1 MTTVKDQFLG
11 LISETV
17 NNKIIRI
24 LLLQMR
30 FKIMK
35 SVKLENIHRGDI
47 VIYHRKKAIVQYCF
61 CLDFRQRYYHTNRP
75 IWRIRF
81 ANGKGMKLCPR
92 NESKFSMT
100 DETAVP
106 VHIAVSQE
114 ENNEWMKKLENGEM
128 ISVI

>member
-81 ANGKGMKLCPR
+81 ANGKGMNLCPR
-92 NESKFSMT
+92 NEAKFSMT

-106 VHIAVSQE
+106 GLIAVSQE

>member
-1 MTTVKDQFLG
+1 
-11 LISETV
+11 
-17 NNKIIRI
+17 
-24 LLLQMR
+24 
-30 FKIMK
+30 MK

-81 ANGKGMKLCPR
+81 ANGKGMNLCPR
-92 NESKFSMT
+92 NVAKFSMT

-106 VHIAVSQE
+106 GHIAVSQE

>member
-1 MTTVKDQFLG
+1 MTIVKDQFSG

-30 FKIMK
+30 YKIMK
-35 SVKLENIHRGDI
+35 SVKLENIHHGDI
-47 VIYHRKKAIVQYCF
+47 VIYRRKKAIVQYCF

-75 IWRIRF
+75 IWRVRF
-81 ANGKGMKLCPR
+81 ANGKGMNLCPR
-92 NESKFSMT
+92 NEAEFSC
-100 DETAVP
+100 DTAVP
-106 VHIAVSQE
+106 GHIAVSQE
-114 ENNEWMKKLENGEM
+114 KNNEWMKKLENGEM